1 MGKMINEEGVINIV
15 KSLAILSLINAIF
28 VGIKMA
34 FYIFLGVTFFTL
46 FLFYLIN
53 WIKKEN

>member
-28 VGIKMA
+28 VGI
-34 FYIFLGVTFFTL
+34 TL